1 MSTRLLRLAALAAVV
16 LTVRV
21 ASAEEGVLYWMVGEG
36 ATVTGGDPNSQS
48 IKAYLDTYE
57 AATEGSWSAA
67 RVRVIGGESDMFLDL
82 YDGNGGTTSGEYGV
96 VFDAFEG
103 VWGAGAP
110 DGVQSSISSGTPE
123 YSFIIELGNVTNAGG
138 WTTVAQGSSTMTYT
152 QLAAADYIHPK
163 FDINPPSSMIWAPTA
178 FTAVP
183 EPSGGLLT
191 LMGAALLAL
200 RRRRMGEVA

>member
-1 MSTRLLRLAALAAVV
+1 MSMRLLRLAALSAIV

-48 IKAYLDTYE
+48 IKAYLDTYV

-67 RVRVIGGESDMFLDL
+67 RVRVIGGDSDTFLDL
-82 YDGNGGTTSGEYGV
+82 YSSPTVSTPGEDGID
-96 VFDAFEG
+96 FDEFGG
-103 VWGAGAP
+103 VWGAGTP
-110 DGVQSSISSGTPE
+110 DGIQSAISKGSPE
-123 YSFIIELGNVTNAGG
+123 YSFILELGNVTDSS
-138 WTTVAQGSSTMTYT
+138 WTTVAQSSSMTYT
-152 QLAAADYIHPK
+152 QLVDAGYIRPS
-163 FDINPPSSMIWAPTA
+163 FNMNPPASAIWTPGS
-178 FTAVP
+178 FQAVP

-191 LMGAALLAL
+191 LMGVALLAL

>member
-21 ASAEEGVLYWMVGEG
+21 ASAEEGVLYWMVGSD
-36 ATVTGGDPNSQS
+36 ATVSGGDPDPQS
-48 IKAYLDTYE
+48 ISAYLSAYE

-82 YDGNGGTTSGEYGV
+82 YDGNGGTTPGEYGV
-96 VFDAFEG
+96 VFDTFEG

-123 YSFIIELGNVTNAGG
+123 YSFIIELGNVTDAGG

-152 QLAAADYIHPK
+152 QLANAGYIRPT
-163 FDINPPSSMIWAPTA
+163 FNMDVPSSQMWTPGQ

-200 RRRRMGEVA
+200 RRKRMGGVA